1 MDLGL
6 GLDLDSGLGL
16 INWKESIGP
25 SIVRVFYPVIAQV
38 QVMERDEYSAVSQL
52 INIERSKSMELDN
65 TDILILTWTTLTT
78 KKRLRGRETSTS
90 SMEPSVMKL
99 AK

>member
-1 MDLGL
+1 MN
-6 GLDLDSGLGL
+6 
-16 INWKESIGP
+16 IPP
-25 SIVRVFYPVIAQV
+25 SVNSSLSLVVY
-38 QVMERDEYSAVSQL
+38 
-52 INIERSKSMELDN
+52 MELDN

>member
-1 MDLGL
+1 
-6 GLDLDSGLGL
+6 
-16 INWKESIGP
+16 
-25 SIVRVFYPVIAQV
+25 
-38 QVMERDEYSAVSQL
+38 
-52 INIERSKSMELDN
+52 MELDN

>member
-38 QVMERDEYSAVSQL
+38 QGDGA
-52 INIERSKSMELDN
+52 
-65 TDILILTWTTLTT
+65 
-78 KKRLRGRETSTS
+78 G
-90 SMEPSVMKL
+90 
-99 AK
+99 